1 MLHAKFQIIYSQFW
15 GRSFV
20 KDFTIYGDGGHLGNV
35 TLTIFTNFRSPF
47 QGMFFMKFDYEWPSG
62 FIEEDI

>member
-20 KDFTIYGDGGHLGNV
+20 KDFTIYGDGGHLGHV
-35 TLTIFTNFRSPF
+35 TLTILNKLSIPLPRNAL
-47 QGMFFMKFDYEWPSG
+47 YEV
-62 FIEEDI
+62 